1 VVKFKVDVCKDLS
14 VVDELGNRK
23 VALGSHTLH
32 VGDLTH
38 ALSLKV

>member
-1 VVKFKVDVCKDLS
+1 MVAFKVDVCRDLS

-32 VGDLTH
+32 VGDLKHT
-38 ALSLKV
+38 LDLRV